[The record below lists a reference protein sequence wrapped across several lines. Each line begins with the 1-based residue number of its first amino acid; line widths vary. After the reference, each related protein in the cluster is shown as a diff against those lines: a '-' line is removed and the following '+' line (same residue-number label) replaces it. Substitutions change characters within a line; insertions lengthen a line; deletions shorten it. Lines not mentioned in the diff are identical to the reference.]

1 MSEPTRVKA
10 SLWLGILLLGLWFRL
25 PAQAVELLP
34 HLGSHHHAISTPD
47 PLAQAYFDQG
57 LTLLYGFNHELAR
70 QSFEEAIQR
79 DPTCALCYW
88 GVAMTWGSTLN
99 TPMGSQALPPAQA
112 ALRTAEAIVH
122 QNPQV
127 TPVEKALI
135 QALHRRYWPDLSGD
149 QLVPQTQRDPV
160 YAAAMGQLT
169 QKYPADGDIATLY
182 ADALMNLSPSNYWTK
197 NGDAMPQTLAIQATL
212 ESVLAQDPDHPGANH
227 LYVHLLEDSST
238 PERALTSAKRLET
251 LVPGSGHLIHMAS
264 HLYCALGRYQ
274 DAYRVNLQ
282 AIRADEITPN
292 GIPDPDHPS
301 FYALA
306 YGLHNWHVLIAA
318 ATRMGWQDI
327 ALQKAD
333 LVRAR
338 IPVVAYQLAPGLAEL
353 RTLPIQILASF
364 EAWDPLL
371 KLIKPSGQFPLE
383 TALWHWG
390 RGLAW
395 AHHQHPKAAS
405 LNWAKLKQLAQT
417 PDLQSLQPY
426 SGIPVASLLGAA
438 LDHLTQEIDRS
449 QGFPGFDRGRDP
461 IDWLPCSKRPD
472 LMTSNL

>member
-1 MSEPTRVKA
+1 MKA
-10 SLWLGILLLGLWFRL
+10 SLWLGILLLGLWIRV
-25 PAQAVELLP
+25 PAQALELLP
-34 HLGSHHHAISTPD
+34 HLGSHHHAISTAD

-70 QSFEEAIQR
+70 QSFEAGLER

-112 ALRTAEAIVH
+112 ALLAAEAIAQEH
-122 QNPQV
+122 PQV
-127 TPVEKALI
+127 SPDEKALI
-135 QALHRRYWPDLSGD
+135 QALHARYWPNLSGD
-149 QLVPQTQRDPV
+149 QPVPQIQRDPV

-182 ADALMNLSPSNYWTK
+182 ADALMNLSPWNYWTES
-197 NGDAMPQTLAIQATL
+197 GDPQPQTRVIQATL
-212 ESVLAQDPDHPGANH
+212 ESVLARDPNHPGANH
-227 LYVHLLEDSST
+227 LYIHLLESSPT
-238 PERALTSAKRLET
+238 PERALASAARLET

-282 AIRADEITPN
+282 AIQADEMTPN
-292 GIPDPDHPS
+292 GIPDSGHPS

-318 ATRMGWQDI
+318 ATRLGWQDI
-327 ALQKAD
+327 AFQQAD
-333 LVRAR
+333 LLRAR
-338 IPVVAYQLAPGLAEL
+338 IPLVAYQIAPGLAEL

-364 EAWDPLL
+364 KDWDPLL
-371 KLIKPSGQFPLE
+371 KLTKPSAQFPLE
-383 TALWHWG
+383 IALWHWG

-395 AHHQHPKAAS
+395 AHHHHPQAAS
-405 LNWAKLKQLAQT
+405 LNWVKLKQLAQV
-417 PDLQSLQPY
+417 PELESLQLY
-426 SGIPVASLLGAA
+426 TGIPVESLLGAA
-438 LDHLTQEIDRS
+438 LDKLKQEIDLS
-449 QGFPGFDRGRDP
+449 QEIPTLIKARDP
-461 IDWLPCSKRPD
+461 LDWLPCTKNPD
-472 LMTSNL
+472 LVVSNS